1 MMDNFPTVE
10 TSIERDTTSIASEHR
25 TRLFRNQ
32 LPAISHALGLLL
44 AFFLLLPILGI
55 LSASSPENLWAA
67 LHTQTVL
74 EALLLSVKTS
84 VLAMIGVILFGT
96 PLAHLLARR
105 TFPGKFAV
113 ELMIQLPWVTPP
125 AVAGLGLLLALG
137 AQGLIGRWLT
147 LFGINLAFSTAAVV
161 LVQIFE
167 ATGFYV
173 QVARQSFAAIAPEI
187 HQAAALDG
195 ASALQK
201 ARFIELP
208 LTATGLIRGLSIG
221 WARALGEFGATMLF
235 AGNLPG
241 ITQTMPLAIYT
252 SMQSNMDAAL
262 ALSILLLLLGAAV
275 LAVLVLLGRMA
286 HVEHDS

>member
-1 MMDNFPTVE
+1 MHHLPIVDVPE
-10 TSIERDTTSIASEHR
+10 QGKHP
-25 TRLFRNQ
+25 FRNR
-32 LPAISHALGLLL
+32 LPEVSHALGLLL
-44 AFFLLLPILGI
+44 ALFLLLPILGI
-55 LSASSPENLWAA
+55 LSASSPNALWIA

-74 EALLLSVKTS
+74 EALLLSLKTS
-84 VLAMIGVILFGT
+84 VLAMIGVVLFGT

-137 AQGLIGRWLT
+137 AQGWIGRWLT
-147 LFGINLAFSTAAVV
+147 FLGVNLAFSTAAVV
-161 LVQIFE
+161 LVQLFE

-195 ASALQK
+195 ASGWQK
-201 ARFIELP
+201 VRFIELP

-252 SMQSNMDAAL
+252 SMQSNLDAAL

-275 LAVLVLLGRMA
+275 LAVLVLLGRMTR
-286 HVEHDS
+286 VEQDS